1 MQLSH
6 ANRWASCADRQ
17 ELESLCN
24 ANDCRPGGANQH
36 ALCISTYCDQYAAPD
51 GRSPSIAPSWIDLS
65 GAVTSMSST
74 SQGAEASRVVASANP
89 SSRWGDNTCSHTNG
103 DGENTPWW
111 KVELGGN
118 YGVSKVLVLNRGD
131 CCGERLNGFTVK
143 VGDTECA
150 TNVQI
155 TQGQALEVPCV
166 GTGSSVTISLPRH
179 GILTLCEVKVF
190 GYGTTAAPDGEM
202 RSFCTAAPGSQE
214 RNWADSECLAT
225 CQGTCP
231 KAHEQ
236 AMAVNV
242 GFPRAC
248 GPNGRVDG
256 QWNRGDYL
264 LGEETYQDED
274 GNTREGKAV
283 TFFIEVIPEPCAT
296 SNGCGSTSR
305 TSLYSMKALSSSQVR
320 AFRSEHDLHWTT
332 FDAGKYS
339 FQDAVD
345 KCGSHGMNLC
355 SYEEYCSTGTA
366 INPRIGGGNELGD
379 LMNQADLWAPF
390 AGMEH
395 DGDNTWLHLTS
406 AKWPVCSRH
415 ELIQGKAY
423 GKPTWGLPKTA
434 TSTNPENKLPYVS
447 ESFCCSS
454 DCVKCKCDRNVGG
467 WWGNY
472 LDCYADSDSG
482 YHRYGPF
489 TCSEYRKIQTTHR

>member
-1 MQLSH
+1 
-6 ANRWASCADRQ
+6 
-17 ELESLCN
+17 
-24 ANDCRPGGANQH
+24 
-36 ALCISTYCDQYAAPD
+36 
-51 GRSPSIAPSWIDLS
+51 
-65 GAVTSMSST
+65 
-74 SQGAEASRVVASANP
+74 
-89 SSRWGDNTCSHTNG
+89 
-103 DGENTPWW
+103 
-111 KVELGGN
+111 
-118 YGVSKVLVLNRGD
+118 
-131 CCGERLNGFTVK
+131 
-143 VGDTECA
+143 
-150 TNVQI
+150 
-155 TQGQALEVPCV
+155 
-166 GTGSSVTISLPRH
+166 
-179 GILTLCEVKVF
+179 
-190 GYGTTAAPDGEM
+190 
-202 RSFCTAAPGSQE
+202 
-214 RNWADSECLAT
+214 
-225 CQGTCP
+225 
-231 KAHEQ
+231 
-236 AMAVNV
+236 MAVNV

-248 GPNGRVDG
+248 GPNGQVDG

-320 AFRSEHDLHWTT
+320 AFRSEHDLHWKT

-415 ELIQGKAY
+415 ELIQGKAF
-423 GKPTWGLPKTA
+423 GKPTWGLNKV
-434 TSTNPENKLPYVS
+434 TSTIEVTEGSYPSEVAWVVTCSDGFHLFGGKMAFTGEMSVAAGASCTLSLSDSFGDGWNGALFKVNFDHAHAFHLDGGRFGTETFTAGYPENKSPYVS
-447 ESFCCSS
+447 ESFCCAS
-454 DCVKCKCDRNVGG
+454 DCVNCKCDRNVGG
-467 WWGNY
+467 YWGNY
-472 LDCYADSDSG
+472 LDCYAVSDSG
-482 YHRYGPF
+482 THDYGPF